1 MKTSLFFILLLGL
14 MLGCSPEESDPKP
27 DDPDPTGTNPKPTD
41 PKPNDP
47 VPTQPVI
54 ITGEWVA
61 AKGGAGGIDN
71 FVSFKNYH
79 FNFEVVSNNSDITIQ
94 LSSADINIKYALF
107 NPLGEQVNHSFA
119 GRSHNNTFKVNA
131 GKYRIVVSAERRAV
145 GKFALKVL
153 GAKTPVQI
161 ASKLL
166 QSGTQTWGALGGGGI
181 VKTFK
186 NHFYT
191 FEVTEENSYIDL
203 TIQSPDTE
211 VALILFD
218 DLGQVL
224 YKSYAFHN
232 RYEFITPKVIKGV
245 YTVMAATET
254 RGAMGNY
261 TLDVS
266 GQVDKLTKVSSQTS
280 TLTGR
285 WNSKSSVD
293 VYQFDV
299 TSANSPVD
307 FELSSADT
315 KVSIQLQT
323 EVGVEIGKTGA
334 LEKVAA
340 YVSRDLPKGTYRVA
354 VKPSVTSGT
363 AGNYTLKVVGQFAN
377 LKKL

>member
-1 MKTSLFFILLLGL
+1 MGL
-14 MLGCSPEESDPKP
+14 MLACSPEETDPKP

-41 PKPNDP
+41 PKPTDP
-47 VPTQPVI
+47 VPTDPKPDEPVT

-61 AKGGAGGIDN
+61 AKGGAGGFDN
-71 FVSFKNYH
+71 FGSFKNYH
-79 FNFEVVSNNSDITIQ
+79 FNFEVVSNNTDITIQ

-191 FEVTEENSYIDL
+191 FEVTEENSFIDI

-224 YKSYAFHN
+224 YRSYAFHN
-232 RYEFITPKVIKGV
+232 RYEFTTAKVRKGV
-245 YTVMAATET
+245 YTVMAATEN
-254 RGAMGNY
+254 RGAVGNY
-261 TLDVS
+261 TLDIS
-266 GQVDKLTKVSSQTS
+266 GKVDKLTKLSSQTS
-280 TLTGR
+280 TITGR

-293 VYQFDV
+293 VYQFDI
-299 TSANSPVD
+299 TSANSPID

-315 KVSIQLQT
+315 KVVIQFQT
-323 EVGVEIGKTGA
+323 EVGAEIGSTGA

-340 YVSRDLPKGTYRVA
+340 YVSRDLPKATYRVV

-363 AGNYTLKVVGQFAN
+363 AGNYTLKVIGQFAN

>member
-1 MKTSLFFILLLGL
+1 MKTSLFFILLLSL

-71 FVSFKNYH
+71 FDSFKNYH
-79 FNFEVVSNNSDITIQ
+79 FNFEVVTNNTDITIQ

-107 NPLGEQVNHSFA
+107 NPLGEKVNQAFA

-131 GKYRIVVSAERRAV
+131 GKYRVVVSAERRAV

-211 VALILFD
+211 VALVLFD

-232 RYEFITPKVIKGV
+232 RYEFTTPKVRKGV
-245 YTVMAATET
+245 YTVMAATEK
-254 RGAMGNY
+254 RGSMGNY
-261 TLDVS
+261 TLEIS
-266 GQVDKLTKVSSQTS
+266 GQVDKLTKINSQTS
-280 TLTGR
+280 TLNGR
-285 WNSKSSVD
+285 WNSKTSVD
-293 VYQFDV
+293 VYQFEM
-299 TSANSPVD
+299 TSANLPID

-315 KVSIQLQT
+315 KVVIKFQT
-323 EVGVEIGKTGA
+323 EVGAEITKTLG
-334 LEKVAA
+334 LEKVAV
-340 YVSRDLPKGTYRVA
+340 YVSGDLPKKTFRVA
-354 VKPSVTSGT
+354 ATPANNGT